1 MLVAQG
7 GLGNRGSAGQPDRPD
22 RACLRPG
29 HRRVRAGEVGMMELV
44 ALAPC
49 GYCTTSSFLLN
60 SFTVPLPPDTTPM
73 RAEG

>member
-1 MLVAQG
+1 
-7 GLGNRGSAGQPDRPD
+7 
-22 RACLRPG
+22 
-29 HRRVRAGEVGMMELV
+29 MMELV